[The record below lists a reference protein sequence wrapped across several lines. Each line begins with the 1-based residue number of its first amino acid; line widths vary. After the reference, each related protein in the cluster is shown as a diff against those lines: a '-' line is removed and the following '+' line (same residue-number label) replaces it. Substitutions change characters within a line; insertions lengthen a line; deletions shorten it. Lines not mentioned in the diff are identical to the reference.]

1 MQFTH
6 PILGLKIMKLFMVQ
20 APIFSLMLFSSIHNA
35 QSADFKGSCLLNQ
48 SSPDYT
54 LAGSEIINAKADVI
68 FKDDIFT
75 ASYMDSEGKKKK
87 IVSPKLNIKLDD
99 GVMALYGPQWMAK
112 NNNTFLVVSN
122 SRRIV
127 IDNCAPKP

>member
-1 MQFTH
+1 
-6 PILGLKIMKLFMVQ
+6 MKRFVIK
-20 APIFSLMLFSSIHNA
+20 APIFLLMLLVFVNRA
-35 QSADFKGSCLLNQ
+35 QSADFKGTCLLNQ

-54 LAGSEIINAKADVI
+54 LSGSEIKNAKTVVAY
-68 FKDDIFT
+68 KDNVFT
-75 ASYMDSEGKKKK
+75 ASYIDHDGKEKK

-112 NNNTFLVVSN
+112 NNNTFYVISN

-127 IDNCAPKP
+127 IDNCTPNP